1 MLTEIIHMVGHQ
13 ASLNTFQS
21 TDKIWSL
28 FSDHS
33 KIKLEINTEKQAQIP
48 IYLEVNTLLKLCMKE
63 KQWNDKVF

>member
-1 MLTEIIHMVGHQ
+1 MVGHQ